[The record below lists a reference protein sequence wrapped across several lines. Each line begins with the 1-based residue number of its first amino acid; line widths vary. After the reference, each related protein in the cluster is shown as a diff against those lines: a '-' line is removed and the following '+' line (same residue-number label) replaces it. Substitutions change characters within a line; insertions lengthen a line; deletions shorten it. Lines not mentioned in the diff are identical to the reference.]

1 MTEESTKP
9 LGKPPKR
16 DTNYVKL
23 DNYIDESDVEGW
35 IMRAEECVRLRG
47 MKGDE
52 AAGYILYHI
61 QGGAKLEL
69 CSQIEVV
76 TCIDKIFKVL
86 RDRDGSCGSG
96 ERLRELVGRKQR
108 VGECIMEFSD
118 ELFRLGMRVKEVD
131 GWKDLMAEVFR
142 SNVREDK
149 LRYHL
154 LSNTHKEATFTELR
168 IAAQEFE
175 YRYGGI
181 KEIDNECYRI
191 EQVDT
196 DKLRKEVGDLKR

>member
-9 LGKPPKR
+9 LGRPPKR
-16 DTNYVKL
+16 DT
-23 DNYIDESDVEGW
+23 
-35 IMRAEECVRLRG
+35 
-47 MKGDE
+47 E
-52 AAGYILYHI
+52 AGGYILYHI

-76 TCIDKIFKVL
+76 TCINKIFKVL
-86 RDRDGSCGSG
+86 RDRDGSCGSKG

-196 DKLRKEVGDLKR
+196 DKLRKEVGDLKREVE